1 MFFKSSER
9 SVNHLQICTT
19 ICTFDAM
26 TGRPRRAAAVEAMA
40 SMKQTGDDDESPPV
54 GGRKS
59 LRARGRS
66 ARVDEDSDPED
77 DEEGH
82 FVRRSSRAAKPVV
95 ARLSPDWK
103 EDDDDLD
110 EPTSD
115 GEGEYEDGSETS
127 EPDPDDE
134 DGAEPTRYSKR
145 ERVTIQRYSPP
156 KPASPRRDGS
166 DEEKQGGQGSR
177 GRPASG
183 KQAGHRPAGGFKRDK
198 RDKNEAR
205 DRNNNNRGGARGHR
219 WMDDTDDSDLDG
231 ETDAFGG
238 APSLAGGQHPWGGGN
253 NGGNPYPLAPQGG
266 TYGGD
271 LGGGGGGGAGAGGG
285 NGAGNAAGAEI
296 TPLQVDPSL
305 TFAEVGG
312 LSHYVHSLKEMVFL
326 PLLYPEVFARFKMA
340 PPRGVLLY
348 GAPGTGKV
356 RVGSCAHLSQFPGS
370 LCSHNRP
377 AKGRLLPLP
386 IVRP

>member
-1 MFFKSSER
+1 VFFKSSER

-166 DEEKQGGQGSR
+166 DEEKQGGLDPEDGRHPVSRQATDRPGGSR
-177 GRPASG
+177 ETRGTKTRRATG
-183 KQAGHRPAGGFKRDK
+183 TTTTAAARADTAGWTTRTTATWTAKLTRL
-198 RDKNEAR
+198 
-205 DRNNNNRGGARGHR
+205 GARPR
-219 WMDDTDDSDLDG
+219 LQADS
-231 ETDAFGG
+231 TR
-238 APSLAGGQHPWGGGN
+238 
-253 NGGNPYPLAPQGG
+253 
-266 TYGGD
+266 
-271 LGGGGGGGAGAGGG
+271 GGGGTTEAIRTRSRRREGRTGATW
-285 NGAGNAAGAEI
+285 AAAAAAERGRAAVTAPV
-296 TPLQVDPSL
+296 TPP
-305 TFAEVGG
+305 
-312 LSHYVHSLKEMVFL
+312 
-326 PLLYPEVFARFKMA
+326 A
-340 PPRGVLLY
+340 PR
-348 GAPGTGKV
+348 
-356 RVGSCAHLSQFPGS
+356 
-370 LCSHNRP
+370 
-377 AKGRLLPLP
+377 
-386 IVRP
+386 